1 MEHKVDARGLACPKP
16 VIETKKA
23 LETLKEGSVLTIVDN
38 STARENVMKLAKKLK
53 FHYDV
58 KEQGDTFEI
67 RIFKGELNQETDIL
81 AQSQPDLQDLVI
93 LCGNDV
99 MGEGSRD
106 LGDVLIRGYFYT
118 LTEFSP
124 KPKSILFVNAGAKL
138 TIEESPVLEH
148 LRVLEAQGVEIL
160 TCGTCLEFYG
170 IKDKLAVGGVTN
182 MYTIVEETSNA
193 KNTVRI

>member
-38 STARENVMKLAKKLK
+38 STARENIMKLAKKLK